1 MAPNLVPNN
10 ISYGLFLAG
19 EAQKAQSSDSHH
31 NDKINADAQCMQ
43 KAESLNS
50 VNDNIIE
57 NQIKIKDEISNGKI
71 ELVWRNV
78 IIFIILHSILI
89 YVFFLLFT
97 FRLKFSTV
105 IFSKYFFIII
115 IILYL
120 MLTFSKIELNN
131 KY

>member
-19 EAQKAQSSDSHH
+19 EAQKAQSSDSNR
-31 NDKINADAQCMQ
+31 NDKINADSQCMQ
-43 KAESLNS
+43 QAESLNS

-57 NQIKIKDEISNGKI
+57 NQIKIKDEMPNGKI

-78 IIFIILHSILI
+78 IIFLILHSILI

-97 FRLKFSTV
+97 FRLKFTTV
-105 IFSKYFFIII
+105 IFSKYF
-115 IILYL
+115 LL
-120 MLTFSKIELNN
+120 
-131 KY
+131 

>member
-19 EAQKAQSSDSHH
+19 EAQKAQSSDSNR
-31 NDKINADAQCMQ
+31 NDKINADSQCMQ
-43 KAESLNS
+43 QAESLNS

-57 NQIKIKDEISNGKI
+57 NQIKIKDEMPNGKI

-78 IIFIILHSILI
+78 IIFLILHSILI

-97 FRLKFSTV
+97 FRLKFTTV
-105 IFSKYFFIII
+105 IFSKYFFII
-115 IILYL
+115 
-120 MLTFSKIELNN
+120 MLTISKIELNN
-131 KY
+131 NKNK